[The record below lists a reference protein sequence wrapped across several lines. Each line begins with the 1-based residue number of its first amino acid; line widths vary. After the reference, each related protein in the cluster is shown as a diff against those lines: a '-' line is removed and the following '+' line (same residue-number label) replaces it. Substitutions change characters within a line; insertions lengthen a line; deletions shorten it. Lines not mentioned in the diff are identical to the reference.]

1 MQRRGFLK
9 RAALTG
15 AGIAATSTG
24 FGALQSTVQALAA
37 SERRGLNSLKFIA
50 IMKTVNAPYWQWLFG
65 AAKHAAADL
74 GVTGLAYTGP
84 DSQTNIA
91 GQVALVENVVTQKPD
106 FLILAPTNKTATNAA
121 IDRVYS
127 AGIKVILVDS
137 SAGTTSYQSFLST
150 DNHAAGLLCADALAA
165 SIKAK
170 TGSVSGQVAYGTFI
184 SGGGSLQD
192 RDQGFLDGLKK
203 YPGLQ
208 IVSHKDAGGDATTK
222 PISMAVDLV
231 TAFPNLVGYFADNQ
245 QVFEGAVTAF
255 NEKDVDQKKVTVV
268 GFDASPVLVSAL
280 KSGRVDGILL
290 QNPWMMGYGG
300 VCYGVLAA
308 LGVQTPKFL
317 DTGAIVASRSN
328 MNSAFIQG
336 LLGTTGPQMGL

>member
-15 AGIAATSTG
+15 AGIATAGTG
-24 FGALQSTVQALAA
+24 FGTLQPALRALAA
-37 SERRGLNSLKFIA
+37 SDRRSLSAIKFIC

-84 DSQTNIA
+84 KSQADIA
-91 GQVALVENVVTQKPD
+91 GQLALVENVVTQKPD
-106 FLILAPTNKTATNAA
+106 FLVLAPTNKTATNAA
-121 IDRVYS
+121 IDRVYR

-137 SAGTTSYQSFLST
+137 SADTTNYQSFLST
-150 DNHAAGLLCADALAA
+150 DNHAGGVLCADALAA
-165 SIKAK
+165 AVKAK
-170 TGSVSGQVAYGTFI
+170 TGSASGQVAYGTFI
-184 SGGGSLQD
+184 SGGGSLEERD
-192 RDQGFLDGLKK
+192 RGFLDGLKK

-208 IVSHKDAGGDATTK
+208 VVSHKDAGGDTTTK
-222 PISMAVDLV
+222 PVSIASELV

-245 QVFEGAVTAF
+245 QVFQGAVTAF
-255 NEKDVDQKKVTVV
+255 NEKGVNQKKVSVV

-280 KSGRVDGILL
+280 QAGRVDGILL

-300 VCYGVLAA
+300 VCYGVLSA
-308 LGVQTPKFL
+308 LGVQTPPFL
-317 DTGAIVASRSN
+317 DTGAIVATKSN

-336 LLGTTGPQMGL
+336 LLGTNGPRMGL